1 MQGYKYNQLSEEK
14 LNMKI
19 TYYENYLDLV
29 EKLNPGYTIW
39 RGEVLYQLHYPLLFK
54 ANKAYEAGNLKKD
67 DFMAILKKIKSSLEE
82 SQQCLQPEAEGTK
95 EAQTV
100 QMVMVD
106 PSNPNHFSLQQH
118 PISVAT
124 STSSSPVTTL
134 AFEENNSQS
143 VQQSP
148 RSFARVKTND
158 GETWKFIQIG

>member
-1 MQGYKYNQLSEEK
+1 MILILTFYILQLSNNTTEGDDA
-14 LNMKI
+14 L
-19 TYYENYLDLV
+19 
-29 EKLNPGYTIW
+29 
-39 RGEVLYQLHYPLLFK
+39 
-54 ANKAYEAGNLKKD
+54 GN
-67 DFMAILKKIKSSLEE
+67 FT
-82 SQQCLQPEAEGTK
+82 GG
-95 EAQTV
+95 QTV

-106 PSNPNHFSLQQH
+106 PSNPNHFTLQQH

-143 VQQSP
+143 VQQNP